1 MRSAQVQHLLAS
13 WSPGVTPTN
22 LSCWV
27 WRRGPEGNAGAA
39 SLEFTARNTGGG
51 RVASVNFFSLFG
63 LTSAN
68 LAFPSPGAIA
78 YELAFR
84 MMTRTCRADGPL
96 HSAPRTGCSSE
107 SRRKPGRRLEGE
119 NGGKWESPPLHI
131 PRVHTAHSKSSW
143 ELTQRAHTRTMHSPF
158 PLQTHPP
165 TPRA

>member
-1 MRSAQVQHLLAS
+1 MEEGAGGERRSGL
-13 WSPGVTPTN
+13 PG
-22 LSCWV
+22 
-27 WRRGPEGNAGAA
+27 
-39 SLEFTARNTGGG
+39 FTARNTGGG

-96 HSAPRTGCSSE
+96 HSAPRTGYSSE

-119 NGGKWESPPLHI
+119 N
-131 PRVHTAHSKSSW
+131 
-143 ELTQRAHTRTMHSPF
+143 
-158 PLQTHPP
+158 
-165 TPRA
+165 